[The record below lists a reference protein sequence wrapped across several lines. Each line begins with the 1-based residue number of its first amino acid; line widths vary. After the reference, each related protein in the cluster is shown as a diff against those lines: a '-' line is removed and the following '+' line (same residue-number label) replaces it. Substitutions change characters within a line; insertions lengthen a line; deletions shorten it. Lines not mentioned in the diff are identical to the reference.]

1 MTPSRSNVKNKIGY
15 KSVEHCGGV
24 VRKNQSTNQRQI
36 RRVEKKRNRCSIDP
50 LFTPSV
56 YLCMRIPVYLFFLH
70 FIFGSIFLLEKN
82 QSMNEK
88 RIDSIIHTTSLSDER
103 VFTQDKKENEKAKF

>member
-1 MTPSRSNVKNKIGY
+1 VTPSRSNVKNKIGY

-36 RRVEKKRNRCSIDP
+36 RRVEKKRNRYSIDP

-56 YLCMRIPVYLFFLH
+56 YLCICFFLH

-88 RIDSIIHTTSLSDER
+88 RIDSIIHTTSLSDEK
-103 VFTQDKKENEKAKF
+103 VFTQDKKENKKAKKTKE